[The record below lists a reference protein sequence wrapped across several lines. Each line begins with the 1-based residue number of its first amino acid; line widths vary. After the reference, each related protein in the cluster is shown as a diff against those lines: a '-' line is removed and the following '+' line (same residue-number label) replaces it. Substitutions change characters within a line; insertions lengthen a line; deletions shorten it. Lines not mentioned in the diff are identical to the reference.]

1 MILFRATVI
10 TAAFI
15 DEREAAAVARGCS
28 LSAPPY
34 ENKAGELYETDP

>member
-15 DEREAAAVARGCS
+15 DEREAAAVARGRS
-28 LSAPPY
+28 LSTPPY
-34 ENKAGELYETDP
+34 ENKARAV

>member
-1 MILFRATVI
+1 MFLFGATVI

-15 DEREAAAVARGCS
+15 DEREPAAVARGRS

-34 ENKAGELYETDP
+34 ENKARAV